1 MFICI
6 SFFRLGKFSSITLLK
21 IFIGPLIWES
31 LLSSIPVILRF
42 GSHILSW
49 ISWMILDR
57 KFLHFAFSLTVM
69 SMCFFFLI
77 FFLFSSFFL
86 ARVGGGQVQH
96 RVSLIVL

>member
-21 IFIGPLIWES
+21 IFIGHLVWES

-49 ISWMILDR
+49 ISWMILVR
-57 KFLHFAFSLTVM
+57 RFFHFAFSLTVM
-69 SMCFFFLI
+69 SMCFSFLSF
-77 FFLFSSFFL
+77 FFLFSFIFL
-86 ARVGGGQVQH
+86 LGLGVGRFETGF
-96 RVSLIVL
+96 LL